1 MAQKPKQKK
10 IRILIADDE
19 KNFSSVVRDELAAD
33 GFYAEVASDGKA
45 ALIALNQGE
54 FDVVLLDINMPH
66 LNGIEVLKNYQ
77 RDDLPPEFIIV
88 TGNASV
94 PTAIEAMKL

>member
-1 MAQKPKQKK
+1 MPPKIKHKK

-19 KNFSSVVRDELAAD
+19 KNFSSIIQEELAQD
-33 GFYAEVASDGKA
+33 GLYVETASNGKE
-45 ALIALNQGE
+45 ALVALNHGE

-77 RDDLPPEFIIV
+77 RSARM
-88 TGNASV
+88 T
-94 PTAIEAMKL
+94 T